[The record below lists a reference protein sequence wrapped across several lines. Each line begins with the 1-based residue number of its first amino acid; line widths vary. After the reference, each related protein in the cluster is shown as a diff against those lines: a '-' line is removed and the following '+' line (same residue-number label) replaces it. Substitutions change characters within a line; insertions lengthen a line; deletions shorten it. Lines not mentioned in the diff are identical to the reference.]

1 MVALSL
7 GLFALLFTT
16 VGMGSILEGFSG
28 VVWIWVLVRLL
39 LYPVGLF
46 LQVVRWGILLY
57 EQGVTA
63 LWGLLFHRYWTARF
77 FDNFLPGQIGGD
89 AFRLLDSIGIGVTH
103 LTKSPAGDTLL
114 TNVCW

>member
-1 MVALSL
+1 MGHYYSAVYTLSL

-57 EQGVTA
+57 EYPS
-63 LWGLLFHRYWTARF
+63 L
-77 FDNFLPGQIGGD
+77 
-89 AFRLLDSIGIGVTH
+89 
-103 LTKSPAGDTLL
+103 
-114 TNVCW
+114 NVVLS